1 MNLQEN
7 IIRIKQVMGL
17 NEQYPEGIDPKDLE
31 ALEVPIDNAEPEEIP
46 NEEEPKD
53 SDDFSNSVIPQIVWR
68 AGRVGVSPKGG
79 GIWFG
84 ETKKDVENF
93 AWSVRD
99 ERREGL
105 PYYIN
110 LQNPRY
116 YKNFWNDYLIKAR
129 EAGRDVLMNALMD
142 AGYDGIIIDTDTWND
157 TADEYA
163 VTSKQFIVFDPKNVK
178 PAWDIMTL
186 RESIRKSLK
195 EELSIKFKRRFPLDE
210 FEDEFIESFNAFYNM
225 MKKTKPEGLPRRR
238 FLEDLIDGVITN
250 FIIKMQLKSQ
260 KDVNEMIY
268 DGLMPEMVKLLRPK
282 IVKLYIE
289 RENI

>member
-7 IIRIKQVMGL
+7 IIRIKEVMGL
-17 NEQYPEGIDPKDLE
+17 NEQYPDGIDLRDLE
-31 ALEVPIDNAEPEEIP
+31 AQEVPIDNLEPQETPNQEES
-46 NEEEPKD
+46 KD
-53 SDDFSNSVIPQIVWR
+53 SDDFSNSVVPQIVWR

-84 ETKKDVENF
+84 ENKKDVENF

-110 LQNPRY
+110 LENPRY

-129 EAGRDVLMNALMD
+129 EAGRDVLMNALMN

-157 TADEYA
+157 TGDEYA

-178 PAWDIMTL
+178 PA
-186 RESIRKSLK
+186 
-195 EELSIKFKRRFPLDE
+195 
-210 FEDEFIESFNAFYNM
+210 
-225 MKKTKPEGLPRRR
+225 
-238 FLEDLIDGVITN
+238 
-250 FIIKMQLKSQ
+250 
-260 KDVNEMIY
+260 
-268 DGLMPEMVKLLRPK
+268 
-282 IVKLYIE
+282 
-289 RENI
+289 

>member
-1 MNLQEN
+1 
-7 IIRIKQVMGL
+7 
-17 NEQYPEGIDPKDLE
+17 
-31 ALEVPIDNAEPEEIP
+31 
-46 NEEEPKD
+46 
-53 SDDFSNSVIPQIVWR
+53 
-68 AGRVGVSPKGG
+68 
-79 GIWFG
+79 
-84 ETKKDVENF
+84 
-93 AWSVRD
+93 
-99 ERREGL
+99 
-105 PYYIN
+105 
-110 LQNPRY
+110 
-116 YKNFWNDYLIKAR
+116 
-129 EAGRDVLMNALMD
+129 
-142 AGYDGIIIDTDTWND
+142 
-157 TADEYA
+157 
-163 VTSKQFIVFDPKNVK
+163 
-178 PAWDIMTL
+178 MTL